1 MNGLQEM
8 ILIDEIVLQSKIA
21 QRAAERLRATH
32 DDFDRIET
40 WCSIQTI
47 LVAAGNV
54 SKILWPNEKYKVRGE
69 KLRQLLNVE
78 KDNPLSNRKF
88 RNHFEHY
95 DERIEEYFQCNQQGA
110 YIDLA
115 MNPSLS
121 SGIFGD
127 SDLTTHRGYNSFNNT
142 LVFRGEMLDLNAVL
156 MALETV
162 LNNYKPYYLESF
174 YERNR

>member
-1 MNGLQEM
+1 
-8 ILIDEIVLQSKIA
+8 
-21 QRAAERLRATH
+21 
-32 DDFDRIET
+32 
-40 WCSIQTI
+40 
-47 LVAAGNV
+47 
-54 SKILWPNEKYKVRGE
+54 
-69 KLRQLLNVE
+69 
-78 KDNPLSNRKF
+78 
-88 RNHFEHY
+88 
-95 DERIEEYFQCNQQGA
+95 
-110 YIDLA
+110 

-162 LNNYKPYYLESF
+162 LNNCKPYYLESF